1 MPIKILGVYECQGDI
16 NIDLINI
23 SGPKKYVCT
32 TTNIKFVCFRC
43 SVWSFFFFVF
53 YWFLFLGGGCA
64 GCGDVLVVWSLC
76 LFLFKALDW
85 NSVLIASIDDDTS

>member
-1 MPIKILGVYECQGDI
+1 MSVLLLILNLSVSGV
-16 NIDLINI
+16 
-23 SGPKKYVCT
+23 VCGH
-32 TTNIKFVCFRC
+32 
-43 SVWSFFFFVF
+43 FFFFVF